1 MADVQVEN
9 GYTRIAHPILEAL
22 ALAPFNAA
30 QLKVLLAL
38 IRETYGWQQKDAA
51 ISYTRLEAA
60 TGLHRDTV
68 RNALRSLIREGVV
81 IVVREATFTEPAVYR
96 LQKDPHKWGRY
107 CTDSVM
113 RIQVDTAQGVGQE
126 SHTPVGQ
133 ESHTP
138 VGQE

>member
-1 MADVQVEN
+1 
-9 GYTRIAHPILEAL
+9 PILEAL

-30 QLKVLLAL
+30 QLKVLLVL

-68 RNALRSLIREGVV
+68 RNALRTLIQEGVV
-81 IVVREATFTEPAVYR
+81 IVVREATFTAPAVYR
-96 LQKDPHKWGRY
+96 LQKDAQQWGRFR
-107 CTDSVM
+107 THSVTP
-113 RIQVDTAQGVGQE
+113 IEVDAAQGVCEE
-126 SHTPVGQ
+126 SHTPVCG

-138 VGQE
+138 VCGESHTQGVQV